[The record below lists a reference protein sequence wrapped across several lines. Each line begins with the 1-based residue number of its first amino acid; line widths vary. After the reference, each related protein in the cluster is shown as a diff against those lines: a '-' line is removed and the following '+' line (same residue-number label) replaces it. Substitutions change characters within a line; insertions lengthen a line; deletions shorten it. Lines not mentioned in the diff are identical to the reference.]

1 MRTVMCFGD
10 SNTHGTVPR
19 ADGEPH
25 PRWPVDVRWTGLL
38 AARLDGWHVVEEG
51 LPSRT
56 TIYPDPVDGAHKNG
70 LVVLPALLETHRP
83 LDAVIVML
91 GTNDLKRRYGPTAN
105 AVGAG
110 VERIGRRVLAVEGD
124 AASGPDGTAPRLL
137 IVAPPPVPA
146 QGPFERDE
154 PGAHAV
160 SLLMGAEIG
169 AAAERLGAAF
179 LDLAPIVA
187 CSPVDGVHYD
197 EAGHAAIAAA
207 VGDAFEAM
215 MG

>member
-1 MRTVMCFGD
+1 MRTLMCFGD

-19 ADGEPH
+19 GDGAPRRRH
-25 PRWPVDVRWTGLL
+25 PIDVRWTGLL
-38 AARLDGWHVVEEG
+38 AARLDGWRVIEEG

-56 TIYPDPVDGAHKNG
+56 TVYPDPVDGAHKNG
-70 LVVLPALLETHRP
+70 LAVLPALLETHRP

-91 GTNDLKRRYGPTAN
+91 GTNDLKRRYGPTAT
-105 AVGAG
+105 AIGAG
-110 VERIGRRVLAVEGD
+110 VERIGRRVLSVEFD
-124 AASGPDGTAPRLL
+124 RASGPEGTAPRLL

-146 QGPFERDE
+146 HGPFERDE

-160 SLLMGAEIG
+160 SLLMSAAIG

-197 EAGHAAIAAA
+197 EAGHAAVAAA

-215 MG
+215 TG